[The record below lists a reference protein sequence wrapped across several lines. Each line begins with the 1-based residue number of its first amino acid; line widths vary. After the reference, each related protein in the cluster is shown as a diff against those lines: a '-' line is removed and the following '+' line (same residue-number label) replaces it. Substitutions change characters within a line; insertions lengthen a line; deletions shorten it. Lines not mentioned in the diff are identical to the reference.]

1 MSLETLCCAV
11 CHGGK
16 QEDQLLLCD
25 GCPAAVHLFCLQPK
39 LSRIP
44 EVDWY
49 CPACTLRP
57 SQIWL
62 GTSPLLEGRRWLQLR
77 QYAKADATL
86 QRLADDDALIAM
98 GQSCVEQGLYHR
110 ADEVLDRAHQM
121 AKDDTDIV
129 FWRRCLSLLRADLAE
144 VSTLQF
150 QGEAAEL
157 TAMAGVMLVRGQ
169 YDKADYMLKVALTQ
183 QKGNH
188 DAVTL
193 TYLGQSCLAA
203 LAQGNYRRA
212 KKVLIRAYAFA
223 VAESVESAVLFW
235 LSSVCI

>member
-1 MSLETLCCAV
+1 MT
-11 CHGGK
+11 HGGK
-16 QEDQLLLCD
+16 QEDLLLCD

-110 ADEVLDRAHQM
+110 ADEVLDRALFM
-121 AKDDTDIV
+121 AEDDKDIV
-129 FWRRCLSLLRADLAE
+129 FWRCLSLLRADLAE

-157 TAMAGVMLVRGQ
+157 SVMLVRG
-169 YDKADYMLKVALTQ
+169 TRP
-183 QKGNH
+183 
-188 DAVTL
+188 T
-193 TYLGQSCLAA
+193 TC
-203 LAQGNYRRA
+203 
-212 KKVLIRAYAFA
+212 
-223 VAESVESAVLFW
+223 
-235 LSSVCI
+235 